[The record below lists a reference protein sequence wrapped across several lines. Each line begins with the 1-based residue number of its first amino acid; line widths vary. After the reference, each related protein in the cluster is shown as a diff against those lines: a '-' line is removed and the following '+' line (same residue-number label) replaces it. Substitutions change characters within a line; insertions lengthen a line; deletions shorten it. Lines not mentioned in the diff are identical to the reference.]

1 MSSSEQ
7 GGTQERYSL
16 IPRTLIFL
24 TRGDHVLLIKG
35 ASDKRLWANRYNG
48 IGGHVE
54 QGEDVLSAA
63 RRELIEETGLDSVD
77 LWLSGTITIDT
88 GYRPGIGIYIFRG
101 EYSEGIP
108 RDSEEGVPEWIPI
121 DQLDQFPLVE
131 DLFTLL
137 PVVISLQKDDPPISV
152 LYSYNQDD
160 QLVIHFGT

>member
-35 ASDKRLWANRYNG
+35 ASGKRLWANRYNG

-63 RRELIEETGLDSVD
+63 RRELIEETGLESVD

-88 GYRPGIGIYIFRG
+88 GNRPGIGIYIYRG
-101 EYSEGIP
+101 ECSEGTP
-108 RDSEEGVPEWIPI
+108 RASEEGAPMWIPI
-121 DQLDQFPLVE
+121 DQLDQYPLVE

-137 PVVISLQKDDPPISV
+137 PAVISLQKGDPPISV
-152 LYSYNQDD
+152 LYSYDKDD
-160 QLVIHFGT
+160 QLIVHFGT